1 MTERLQKVLAR
12 AGVAARRPAEALI
25 LAGRVRVKG
34 RVVRELGTRVDPH
47 RDRVEVDGRRIV
59 EQRRIYI
66 VLHKPRGVVC
76 TMSDPAGRRTV
87 ASLVRDVPGRL
98 FPVGRLDYGT
108 SGVLVMTNDGDLA
121 ATLSHPRYKAEKVY
135 VAKVHG
141 VVDEEALERWRRSI
155 VIDGSPT
162 RPVGVRVLRVE
173 QDKTWLELALK
184 EGKNR
189 QIRRLGD
196 AAGFRVMR
204 LARTRFSGLDVSDLA
219 PGQYRHLTAEEL
231 AGLKKLH
238 VQAPRSSPFA
248 ADPHGPKRSRGSE
261 QETKRERRSNALDQ
275 RIDRAR
281 AAKKG
286 ARKNRSNALGQR
298 IERDRGAKKGARN
311 NRKSG

>member
-25 LAGRVRVKG
+25 LAGRVRVRG

-66 VLHKPRGVVC
+66 VLHKPRGVVS

-87 ASLVRDVPGRL
+87 ATLVREVPGRL
-98 FPVGRLDYGT
+98 FPVGRLDYAT

-121 ATLSHPRYKAEKVY
+121 ATLSHPRHKVEKVY

-162 RPVGVRVLRVE
+162 RPAGVRVLRVE
-173 QDKTWLELALK
+173 QDKTWLELALR

-204 LARTRFSGLDVSDLA
+204 LARIRFGGLDVTDLA
-219 PGQYRHLTAEEL
+219 PGRYRHLTAEEL
-231 AGLKKLH
+231 ASLKKLQ
-238 VQAPRSSPFA
+238 VQPPKSGPSA
-248 ADPHGPKRSRGSE
+248 ADTRRPKRSRGSE
-261 QETKRERRSNALDQ
+261 HETKRKRRSNALDH
-275 RIDRAR
+275 RAEPAR
-281 AAKKG
+281 RAKKD
-286 ARKNRSNALGQR
+286 AASS
-298 IERDRGAKKGARN
+298 
-311 NRKSG
+311 RKSGG